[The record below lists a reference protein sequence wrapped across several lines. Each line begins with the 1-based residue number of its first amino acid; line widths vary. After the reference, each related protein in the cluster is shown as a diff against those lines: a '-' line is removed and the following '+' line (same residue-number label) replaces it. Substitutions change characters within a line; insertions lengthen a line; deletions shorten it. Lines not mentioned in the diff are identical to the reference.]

1 MEIKDLNTELNK
13 VLSTLIELNEKSEG
27 NILDQSEIKE
37 QLENLEEFKDKSG
50 DLYRVAESIDKENP
64 KELDRMSELL
74 LKLHF
79 LFVDYIWQ
87 LDEMHELVKKM
98 AGNYGDIN

>member
-50 DLYRVAESIDKENP
+50 DLYRIAESIDKENP
-64 KELDRMSELL
+64 KEIDKICELL

-79 LFVDYIWQ
+79 LFEDYMWQ
-87 LDEMHELVKKM
+87 LDEIHELVKKM
-98 AGNYGDIN
+98 SGNYRNVN